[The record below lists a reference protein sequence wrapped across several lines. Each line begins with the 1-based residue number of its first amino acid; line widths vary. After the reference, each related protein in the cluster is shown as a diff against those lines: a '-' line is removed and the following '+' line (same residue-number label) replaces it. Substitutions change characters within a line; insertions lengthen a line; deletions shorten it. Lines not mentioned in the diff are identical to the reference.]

1 MAAIHIEPAT
11 LSIKSVDVGD
21 GKLSQM
27 IEVAGRGRDVLIEF
41 SLLCY
46 HLHEQTG
53 IPFGVLHGAIEAS
66 ETVFKAGLAGDVT
79 KIDLAAIDKARRHD
93 TDDKLSDN

>member
-11 LSIKSVDVGD
+11 LSIKSVDIGD

-27 IEVAGRGRDVLIEF
+27 LEVAGRGRDILIEF

-53 IPFGVLHGAIEAS
+53 IPFGALHGAIEAS
-66 ETVFKAGLAGDVT
+66 ETVFKAALAGDVT

>member
-21 GKLSQM
+21 GKLSHM
-27 IEVAGRGRDVLIEF
+27 IEVAGRRRDVLIEF

-46 HLHEQTG
+46 HLHEQRG

-66 ETVFKAGLAGDVT
+66 EAVFKAGLAGDVT
-79 KIDLAAIDKARRHD
+79 KIDLAAINKARRHD
-93 TDDKLSDN
+93 KLNDT

>member
-1 MAAIHIEPAT
+1 MVAIHIKPAT

-27 IEVAGRGRDVLIEF
+27 IEVAGRGRDILIEF
-41 SLLCY
+41 SLLCH

-53 IPFGVLHGAIEAS
+53 VPFGVLHGAIEAS
-66 ETVFKAGLAGDVT
+66 EAVFKAGLAGDIT
-79 KIDLAAIDKARRHD
+79 KIDLAEIDKARRHD
-93 TDDKLSDN
+93 KLNDN

>member
-1 MAAIHIEPAT
+1 MGTIHIEPAT

-21 GKLSQM
+21 GKLIQM
-27 IEVAGRGRDVLIEF
+27 IEVAGRGRDLLIEF
-41 SLLCY
+41 SLLCH

-66 ETVFKAGLAGDVT
+66 ETVFKIGLAGDVT
-79 KIDLAAIDKARRHD
+79 KIDLAAIDKARRNIK
-93 TDDKLSDN
+93 DDELSDT

>member
-1 MAAIHIEPAT
+1 MAAIHIKPAT

-27 IEVAGRGRDVLIEF
+27 IEVAGHSRDILIEF

-46 HLHEQTG
+46 HMHEQMG

-66 ETVFKAGLAGDVT
+66 EAVFKAGLAGDVT
-79 KIDLAAIDKARRHD
+79 KIDLAAIDKARRHG
-93 TDDKLSDN
+93 KLNDN